1 MLYRIAI
8 RQHMEKCETLH
19 TMTETKCKEIRKDGV
34 VVEGKDGKEQFLE
47 ADYVLL
53 ATGLRSR
60 KDLAHSFFGIVPETA
75 MIGDCD
81 RVAKVLEATNEAYFI
96 AANLD

>member
-1 MLYRIAI
+1 MN
-8 RQHMEKCETLH
+8 KCESLYP
-19 TMTETKCKEIRKDGV
+19 MMETKCKEIKENGV

-53 ATGLRSR
+53 ATGSRSR
-60 KDLAHSFFGIVPETA
+60 KELAHSFYGITPETA

-81 RVAKVLEATNEAYFI
+81 QVGKVLEATNDAYFI
-96 AANLD
+96 AANL